1 MEKKRQSITG
11 VKGVSGVSPGAVLFV
26 VCSAL
31 FLMPFMLS
39 AVAVALPTIGRDL
52 QASALQVGL
61 VETVYILSVAVFL
74 LPMGRFGDVFG
85 RRRVFLQGIFFF
97 TLATALI
104 ALSTSIEMLIGW
116 RILQGIGA
124 AMVNASSLAIVVSV
138 FPAEK
143 RGRVLGIAIGTV
155 YAGISCGPP
164 VGGFLT
170 GSFGWRAVFL
180 PGVLLGLLSWLLTLT
195 RMRTEW
201 HEAAGEP
208 FDWRGS
214 LIYAL
219 AVACI
224 TLGGARLSSGGWA
237 TAVLTAGL
245 VGLGLFVL
253 VERRSR
259 YPVLDIRL
267 LTGNRVFALSN
278 VAAFINYG
286 STFGV
291 VFFMSLYL
299 QYVKGFRPADA
310 GLVLMLQPLVQ
321 MLLAPVGGRLSD
333 RFPPARVATI
343 GMTLCCF
350 GLLLAATIAPGTP
363 VAVVVGALLLL
374 GLGYAFFST
383 PNTSVIMGCLPRRY
397 LGVASGLTG
406 TMRSLG
412 MTFSMVVV
420 TLSFSFFMEG
430 RTISPATIPE
440 FMASMQTDM
449 LFFSGLSVVGI
460 GCSLGRLSFS
470 GGQECRGDDE
480 L

>member
-1 MEKKRQSITG
+1 MEKNHNSITG
-11 VKGVSGVSPGAVLFV
+11 TRVSPEVSPTAVLFV

-39 AVAVALPTIGRDL
+39 GVAVALPTIGRDL

-61 VETVYILSVAVFL
+61 IETVYILSVAVFL
-74 LPMGRFGDVFG
+74 LPMGRFGDVYG
-85 RRRVFLQGIFFF
+85 RRRVFIQGIFLF

-104 ALSTSIEMLIGW
+104 ALSPSIKVLISW

-124 AMVNASSLAIVVSV
+124 AMINASSLAIVVSV

-143 RGRVLGIAIGTV
+143 RGRVLGIAIATV

-164 VGGFLT
+164 IGGLLT
-170 GSFGWRAVFL
+170 SSFGWRAVFL

-201 HEAAGEP
+201 CEAAGEP

-219 AVACI
+219 AVAGI
-224 TLGGARLSSGGWA
+224 TLGGSRLGSGGWA
-237 TAVLTAGL
+237 VAALAAGL
-245 VGLGLFVL
+245 VCLGLFAA
-253 VERRSR
+253 VERRCK

-267 LTGNRVFALSN
+267 LTGNRIFALSN
-278 VAAFINYG
+278 AAAFINYG

-299 QYVKGFRPADA
+299 QYVRGFSPRDA
-310 GLVLMLQPLVQ
+310 GLILMLQPLVQ
-321 MLLAPVGGRLSD
+321 MLLAPVGGRLAD
-333 RFPPARVATI
+333 RFPAARVATV
-343 GMTLCCF
+343 GMTLCFF
-350 GLLLAATIAPGTP
+350 GLLLAATIGPDTP
-363 VAVVVGALLLL
+363 VAVVVAALLLL

-420 TLSFSFFMEG
+420 TLSFSIFMDG
-430 RTISPATIPE
+430 RAISPATIPA
-440 FMASMQTDM
+440 FMASMRSDM

-460 GCSLGRLSFS
+460 VCSLGRLSV
-470 GGQECRGDDE
+470 RGIR
-480 L
+480 

>member
-1 MEKKRQSITG
+1 MSRTA
-11 VKGVSGVSPGAVLFV
+11 GVSAAAVLFV

-39 AVAVALPTIGRDL
+39 AVAVALPTIGRTL

-85 RRRVFLQGIFFF
+85 RRRVFIWGIFFF
-97 TLATALI
+97 TGATALI
-104 ALSTSIEMLIGW
+104 ALSGSIEMLIGW
-116 RILQGIGA
+116 RILQGIGS

-143 RGRVLGIAIGTV
+143 RGRMLGIAIATV

-164 VGGFLT
+164 IGGFLT
-170 GSFGWRAVFL
+170 SYFGWRAVFV
-180 PGVLLGLLSWLLTLT
+180 PGVVLGLLSWLLTLT

-219 AVACI
+219 AVAGI
-224 TLGGARLSSGGWA
+224 TLGGSRLGAGGWA
-237 TAVLTAGL
+237 VAVLLAGL
-245 VGLGLFVL
+245 VCVGLFV
-253 VERRSR
+253 VFERRCPH
-259 YPVLDIRL
+259 PVLDIRL

-291 VFFMSLYL
+291 VFFLSLYL
-299 QYVKGFRPADA
+299 QYVKGLSPKDA
-310 GLVLMLQPLVQ
+310 GLLLMVQPLVQ
-321 MLLAPVGGRLSD
+321 MLLAPVGGRLAD
-333 RFPPARVATI
+333 RFPAARVATV
-343 GMTLCCF
+343 GMTLCCG
-350 GLLLAATIAPGTP
+350 GLLLAATIGRATP
-363 VAVVVGALLLL
+363 LAVVVGALLLL

-383 PNTSVIMGCLPRRY
+383 PNTSVIMGCLDKRY

-420 TLSFSFFMEG
+420 TLSFSLFMDG
-430 RTISPATIPE
+430 HAVSASTIPA
-440 FMASMQTDM
+440 FMRSMQSDM
-449 LFFSGLSVVGI
+449 LLFCALSVLGI
-460 GCSLGRLSFS
+460 GCSLGRLSWS
-470 GGQECRGDDE
+470 PR
-480 L
+480 

>member
-1 MEKKRQSITG
+1 MKHASK
-11 VKGVSGVSPGAVLFV
+11 VSPAAVLFV

-39 AVAVALPTIGRDL
+39 AVAVALPTIGRSL
-52 QASALQVGL
+52 QASALQIGL

-74 LPMGRFGDVFG
+74 LPMGRFGDIYG
-85 RRRVFLQGIFFF
+85 RRRVFIWGIFFF
-97 TLATALI
+97 TVATALI
-104 ALSTSIEMLIGW
+104 ALSNSIEMLIGW
-116 RILQGIGA
+116 RILQGIGS

-143 RGRVLGIAIGTV
+143 RGRILGIAISTV

-164 VGGFLT
+164 IGGLLT
-170 GSFGWRAVFL
+170 SSYGWRAVFV
-180 PGVLLGLLSWLLTLT
+180 PGVVLGLLSWLLTLS

-214 LIYAL
+214 LVYGL
-219 AVACI
+219 AVAGI
-224 TLGGARLSSGGWA
+224 TLGGSRLDAGGWA
-237 TAVLTAGL
+237 IAALLAGL
-245 VGLGLFVL
+245 LCLSLFV
-253 VERRSR
+253 VFERRCP

-267 LTGNRVFALSN
+267 LTGNRIFALSN

-291 VFFMSLYL
+291 VFYLSLYL
-299 QYVKGFRPADA
+299 QYVKGLSPKDA
-310 GLVLMLQPLVQ
+310 GLLLMLQPLVQ
-321 MLLAPVGGRLSD
+321 MLLAPVGGRLAD
-333 RFPPARVATI
+333 RFPAARIATV

-350 GLLLAATIAPGTP
+350 GLLLAATIGRDTP
-363 VAVVVGALLLL
+363 LAVVAGALLLL

-383 PNTSVIMGCLPRRY
+383 PNTSVIMGSLDKRY

-412 MTFSMVVV
+412 MTFSMVIV
-420 TLSFSFFMEG
+420 TLSFSFFMDG
-430 RTISPATIPE
+430 RTISAATIPA
-440 FMASMQTDM
+440 FMRSMQSDM
-449 LFFSGLSVVGI
+449 LFFCALSVVGI
-460 GCSLGRLSFS
+460 GCSMGRLSRYP
-470 GGQECRGDDE
+470 RGASRSAE
-480 L
+480 KR

>member
-1 MEKKRQSITG
+1 MEDKHPSTLGSR
-11 VKGVSGVSPGAVLFV
+11 VPSGVSPGAVLFV

-52 QASALQVGL
+52 QASALLIGL

-74 LPMGRFGDVFG
+74 LPMGRFGDVYG
-85 RRRVFLQGIFFF
+85 RRRVFILGIFFF
-97 TLATALI
+97 TLATSLI
-104 ALSTSIEMLIGW
+104 ALAPSVEVLISF

-164 VGGFLT
+164 MGGLLT

-180 PGVLLGLLSWLLTLT
+180 PGILLGLLSWLLTLT

-214 LIYAL
+214 LVYAL
-219 AVACI
+219 AVAGI
-224 TLGGARLSSGGWA
+224 TLGGSRLGAGGWA
-237 TAVLTAGL
+237 VAALAAGL
-245 VGLGLFVL
+245 LFLGLFVA
-253 VERRSR
+253 VERRCQ

-267 LTGNRVFALSN
+267 LTGNRIFALSN
-278 VAAFINYG
+278 VASFINYG

-291 VFFMSLYL
+291 IFYMSLYL
-299 QYVKGFRPADA
+299 QYVRGFSPREA
-310 GLVLMLQPLVQ
+310 GLVLMLQPVVQ
-321 MLLAPVGGRLSD
+321 MLLAPVGGRLAD
-333 RFPPARVATI
+333 RFPAARVATA
-343 GMTLCCF
+343 GMALCCL
-350 GLLLAATIAPGTP
+350 GLLLAATIAPDTSIT
-363 VAVVVGALLLL
+363 VVLGALLLL

-420 TLSFSFFMEG
+420 TLSFSFFMGG
-430 RTISPATIPE
+430 RAISSDTIFP
-440 FMASMQTDM
+440 FMNSMGSDM

-460 GCSLGRLSFS
+460 VCSLGRLSFFAREES
-470 GGQECRGDDE
+470 PGKDRT
-480 L
+480 

>member
-1 MEKKRQSITG
+1 MSRSIR
-11 VKGVSGVSPGAVLFV
+11 VSPTAVLFV

-52 QASALQVGL
+52 QASALQIGL
-61 VETVYILSVAVFL
+61 VETVFILSVAVFL
-74 LPMGRFGDVFG
+74 LPMGRFGDVYG
-85 RRRVFLQGIFFF
+85 RRRVFIWGIFFF
-97 TLATALI
+97 TGATALI
-104 ALSTSIEMLIGW
+104 ALSGSIKVLIAW
-116 RILQGIGA
+116 RILQGIGS

-143 RGRVLGIAIGTV
+143 RGRMLGIAIATV

-164 VGGFLT
+164 IGGLLT
-170 GSFGWRAVFL
+170 SYYGWRAVFL
-180 PGVLLGLLSWLLTLT
+180 PGVVLGLLSWLLTLT

-214 LIYAL
+214 LVYGL
-219 AVACI
+219 AVAGI
-224 TLGGARLSSGGWA
+224 TLGGSRLDAGGWA
-237 TAVLTAGL
+237 VAVLLAGL
-245 VGLGLFVL
+245 LCLALFV
-253 VERRSR
+253 VFERRCPH
-259 YPVLDIRL
+259 PVLDIRL
-267 LTGNRVFALSN
+267 LTGNRIFALSN

-291 VFFMSLYL
+291 VFFLSLYL
-299 QYVKGFRPADA
+299 QYVKGLSPRDA
-310 GLVLMLQPLVQ
+310 GMLLMLQPLVQ
-321 MLLAPVGGRLSD
+321 MLLAPVGGRLAD
-333 RFPPARVATI
+333 RFPAGRVATV
-343 GMTLCCF
+343 GMTLCCG
-350 GLLLAATIAPGTP
+350 GLLLAATIGRATSL
-363 VAVVVGALLLL
+363 AVVVGTLLLL

-383 PNTSVIMGCLPRRY
+383 PNTSVIMGCLDKRY

-420 TLSFSFFMEG
+420 TLSFSLFMDG
-430 RTISPATIPE
+430 RSVSSATIPA
-440 FMASMQTDM
+440 FMRSMQSDLL
-449 LFFSGLSVVGI
+449 LFCALSVFGI
-460 GCSLGRLSFS
+460 GCSLGRISFPFRAKPPTN
-470 GGQECRGDDE
+470 QQ